1 MSDTLTTGTTSVPAP
16 SLTDAGFVSP
26 AETDILSG
34 ALADINAAFGNNL
47 NTALS
52 TPQGQLAMTLTA
64 ILGDAYD
71 QMLAVF
77 NGVDPARASG
87 RMQDAIGDI
96 YFLERL
102 PATST
107 VVSVACSGAANA
119 VIPHGT
125 LVQDGNGNTYAAA
138 NDITLDAKGAGAG
151 DFACTVTGPIACPAN
166 TIEIYQSVVGLSSV
180 SNAADGIIGSDVE
193 GRRHFEVRR
202 RASVAKN
209 ATGSVSAIRG
219 AVLSVAGVNDAYA
232 CDNPNDTPI
241 TVDGV
246 TISPHSVYV
255 CVDGG
260 SDAGVAAAIRQ
271 KKPAGCGYTG
281 TTAVVDNN
289 AADGAQTVLFSR
301 AQKAPVFL
309 SVVLVKSASTPN
321 NFSSLVQDAI
331 IDAFYGESSEYEL
344 KIDSMLYASQFYDI
358 VQGIGSWAKLL
369 SITMGLSPEPS
380 GLFISVGADSIPEI
394 LPENITVSVV

>member
-1 MSDTLTTGTTSVPAP
+1 MSGSNSTGTTSVPAP
-16 SLTDAGFVSP
+16 SLTDAGFVAP
-26 AETDILSG
+26 AEADILTG
-34 ALADINAAFGNNL
+34 ALADLNAAFGNAL
-47 NTALS
+47 NTDLS
-52 TPQGQLAMTLTA
+52 TPQGQLATTLTA

-77 NGVDPARASG
+77 NGVDPARAFG
-87 RMQDAIGDI
+87 QMQDAIGDI
-96 YFLERL
+96 YFLKRL
-102 PATST
+102 AATST
-107 VVSVACSGAANA
+107 LVSVTCSGAPHT
-119 VIPHGT
+119 VIPQGT
-125 LVQDGNGNTYAAA
+125 LVQDINGNTYAAV
-138 NDITLDAKGAGAG
+138 NDITLDATGTGVD
-151 DFACTVTGPIACPAN
+151 DFACTVTGPISCQAN
-166 TIEIYQSVVGLSSV
+166 TIKIYQSVVGLSSV
-180 SNAADGIIGSDVE
+180 SNAEDGTVGSDIE
-193 GRRHFEVRR
+193 GRQHFEVRR
-202 RASVAKN
+202 RASVAQN
-209 ATGSVSAIRG
+209 ATGSVSSIRG
-219 AVLSVAGVNDAYA
+219 AVLSVKGVNDAYA

-241 TVDGV
+241 TVSGV
-246 TISPHSVYV
+246 TIKPHSVYV

-260 SDAGVAAAIRQ
+260 SDADVAAAIRQ

-281 TTAVVDNN
+281 TTSVVDNN

-301 AQKAPVFL
+301 AQKKPVFL

-321 NFSSLVQDAI
+321 NFSNLVQDAI

-394 LPENITVSVV
+394 LPENIAVSVV